1 MIAMLTACLNGEAR
15 PLDYFNLKRLIL
27 SRLDQAPHVFQLI
40 DNSGNPAGLLEE
52 LRPFVEDINREQSV
66 FPLIVLVLSENTQL
80 ILRADSFDTCP
91 SMPTGGVLD
100 TRELDPDTLWGRYL
114 HSRAAWECAG
124 DLAHVRMYGLAWKEL
139 RPRDEQAL
147 EISCCALAKKR
158 WDFVEEST
166 KTELNGYLKDLG
178 RPLKREGQ
186 GEQLSRLVARG
197 VLWQAPGH
205 SQPMPTAWVVRAT
218 ADTIVGNG
226 ILQRAAL
233 VNSLLVAEVLAW
245 CFQLE
250 ALEKERYL
258 DDSGIGEDPETKAQ
272 YDEFVAKN
280 IYSAAHF
287 YPESYPLE
295 LTSRDF
301 EAFGKFCNRFGKN
314 PRTSPRKLLLNIRNA
329 LCHGHYA
336 GWRVIEDLLLVQAQL
351 AAIH

>member
-1 MIAMLTACLNGEAR
+1 MIEMLTTCVNGEAR
-15 PLDYFNLKRLIL
+15 PLDYFSLKRLIL
-27 SRLDQAPHVFQLI
+27 SRLDQAPHIFQLT
-40 DNSGNPAGLLEE
+40 DSSGGSAGLLDE
-52 LRPFVEDINREQSV
+52 LGPFVEDINREQSV
-66 FPLIVLVLSENTQL
+66 FPLIVLVLSENAQL
-80 ILRADSFDTCP
+80 ILRSDSFDTCP
-91 SMPTGGVLD
+91 SMPTGSILD
-100 TRELDPDTLWGRYL
+100 ARELDPDALWGRYL

-124 DLAHVRMYGLAWKEL
+124 DLAQVRMYGLAWKEL

-147 EISCCALAKKR
+147 EISCFAMATER
-158 WDFVEEST
+158 WECVGEST
-166 KTELNGYLKDLG
+166 KTELNGFLKDSSH
-178 RPLKREGQ
+178 PSKRE
-186 GEQLSRLVARG
+186 EQSERLSRLIGGG

-218 ADTIVGNG
+218 AKSIVGNG

-233 VNSLLVAEVLAW
+233 VNIYLVAEVLAW

-258 DDSGIGEDPETKAQ
+258 DGSGLGEDLETKDQ
-272 YDEFVAKN
+272 YDNFVNKN
-280 IYSAAHF
+280 PNSAAHF

-301 EAFGKFCNRFGKN
+301 EAFGKFCNRFSKN
-314 PRTSPRKLLLNIRNA
+314 PRTSPRKRLLNIRNA

-351 AAIH
+351 TATH